1 MKCELKSVYKTFPM
15 PGRSDI
21 TALKNVSIEFPIG
34 SFTVVLG
41 KSGCGKTTML
51 RLMAGLAPPSSGE
64 IVMKGGHSVGV
75 VFQEPR
81 LMPWLSVR
89 KNVELVLD
97 KTSGN
102 TDRIEEILRQVGLS
116 YFENA
121 VPSQLSGGM
130 SQRVALARALA
141 YEPEILLMDEP
152 FGALD
157 YFTRRKLQQD
167 LALLVEQ
174 RGLTVV
180 LVTHDV
186 EEAIFLASRIV
197 VMGKGRIL
205 SVMEDVNSSSMNLQ
219 ERETLKA
226 GIVASLDDDGGSSQ
240 STLSKGA

>member
-1 MKCELKSVYKTFPM
+1 MKCELKSIYKRFSV
-15 PGRSDI
+15 PGRSEI

-51 RLMAGLAPPSSGE
+51 RLMAGLAPPSSGK
-64 IVMKGGHSVGV
+64 IVMKGGRSVGV

-97 KTSGN
+97 KAAEN
-102 TDRIEEILRQVGLS
+102 TGRIEEILRQVGLS

-121 VPSQLSGGM
+121 MPSQLSGGM

-167 LALLVEQ
+167 LSLLVEK

-205 SVMEDVNSSSMNLQ
+205 SVMEDVNSKSMNLQ

-226 GIVASLDDDGGSSQ
+226 GILASLDDDGGSSR
-240 STLSKGA
+240 

>member
-1 MKCELKSVYKTFPM
+1 MKCELKSIYKRFSV

-97 KTSGN
+97 KTSEN
-102 TDRIEEILRQVGLS
+102 TDRIEEILKQVGLS

-121 VPSQLSGGM
+121 MPSQLSGGM

-167 LALLVEQ
+167 LALLVEK

-226 GIVASLDDDGGSSQ
+226 GILASLDDDGGSSR

>member
-97 KTSGN
+97 KTSDN
-102 TDRIEEILRQVGLS
+102 TGRIEEILRQVGLS

-121 VPSQLSGGM
+121 MPSQLSGGM

-167 LALLVEQ
+167 LSLLVEK

-180 LVTHDV
+180 LVTHDI

-205 SVMEDVNSSSMNLQ
+205 SVMEDVNSKSMNLQ

-226 GIVASLDDDGGSSQ
+226 GILASLDDDGGSSR
-240 STLSKGA
+240 

>member
-1 MKCELKSVYKTFPM
+1 MKFKLKSIYKRFSV
-15 PGRSDI
+15 PGRSEI

-51 RLMAGLAPPSSGE
+51 RLMAGLAPPSSGK
-64 IVMKGGHSVGV
+64 IVMKGGRSVGV

-97 KTSGN
+97 KATEN
-102 TDRIEEILRQVGLS
+102 TGRIEEILRQVGLS

-121 VPSQLSGGM
+121 MPSQLSGGM

-167 LALLVEQ
+167 LSLLVEK

-205 SVMEDVNSSSMNLQ
+205 SVMEDVNSKSMNLQ

-226 GIVASLDDDGGSSQ
+226 GILASLDDDGGSSR
-240 STLSKGA
+240 

>member
-97 KTSGN
+97 KTSDN

-226 GIVASLDDDGGSSQ
+226 GIVASLDDDGGSSR
-240 STLSKGA
+240 SPLSKGA

>member
-97 KTSGN
+97 KTSDN

>member
-1 MKCELKSVYKTFPM
+1 M

-97 KTSGN
+97 KTSDN

>member
-1 MKCELKSVYKTFPM
+1 M
-15 PGRSDI
+15 
-21 TALKNVSIEFPIG
+21 G

-51 RLMAGLAPPSSGE
+51 RLMAGLAPPSSGK
-64 IVMKGGHSVGV
+64 IVMKGGRSVGV

-97 KTSGN
+97 KATEN
-102 TDRIEEILRQVGLS
+102 TGRIEEILRQVGLS

-121 VPSQLSGGM
+121 MPSQLSGGM

-167 LALLVEQ
+167 LSLLVEK

-205 SVMEDVNSSSMNLQ
+205 SVMEDVNSKSMNLQ

-226 GIVASLDDDGGSSQ
+226 GILASLDDDGGSSR
-240 STLSKGA
+240 